1 MIDKI
6 IEAATAIASSIP
18 RRSANGIIVAQY
30 LRAVRRAAFA
40 ETMAAKH
47 RARRGAVLAERWGN
61 AAARHKQVA
70 AELLPIVEMIIMG
83 EQTAPRPA
91 PASPTIS
98 DEPPAGYPI
107 LLAFGGGDGS
117 DDSIDIDEAGR
128 A

>member
-1 MIDKI
+1 VIDKI
-6 IEAATAIASSIP
+6 VEAATAIASSIP

-47 RARRGAVLAERWGN
+47 RARRGALLAERWGD
-61 AAARHKQVA
+61 AAARHKKVA
-70 AELLPIVEMIIMG
+70 AELLPLVEMIILD

-91 PASPTIS
+91 PASPSI
-98 DEPPAGYPI
+98 EPPAGYPI

-117 DDSIDIDEAGR
+117 DSEIDIDEAGR

>member
-6 IEAATAIASSIP
+6 VEAATAIASSIP

-47 RARRGAVLAERWGN
+47 RARRGALLAERWGD

-70 AELLPIVEMIIMG
+70 AELLPLVEMIILD

-91 PASPTIS
+91 HASPSI
-98 DEPPAGYPI
+98 EPPAGYPI

-117 DDSIDIDEAGR
+117 DDEIDIDEAGR